1 MTAAPCS
8 AQRRTGSATSSNAQ
22 RRTLNSTSMAGWSF
36 EWINGSMNG
45 SHVSDPS
52 TWLMI
57 SARRA
62 RLAMH
67 ALERYARRAMM
78 PRARAWILHAELWTT
93 SSLDCSVP
101 SVSSPLLARSFRTG
115 GTIHDAGNV
124 NTPHMPQQPC
134 PLCQATAPSHTHI
147 PARRLPSEK

>member
-1 MTAAPCS
+1 
-8 AQRRTGSATSSNAQ
+8 
-22 RRTLNSTSMAGWSF
+22 MAGWSF
-36 EWINGSMNG
+36 EWINDSMNG
-45 SHVSDPS
+45 SQVSDPS

-101 SVSSPLLARSFRTG
+101 SVSSPLLARSFRT
-115 GTIHDAGNV
+115 TRRRHHHTVRNHEHAAHAAA
-124 NTPHMPQQPC
+124 TMP
-134 PLCQATAPSHTHI
+134 TVPSHCAEPH
-147 PARRLPSEK
+147 PYPSEALTE